1 LPERGSECGRLVDI
15 LAIPGR
21 EFGALYLPRF
31 AINPAALAIADNLID
46 AAAFAVRQSG
56 PCRPIR

>member
-1 LPERGSECGRLVDI
+1 LW
-15 LAIPGR
+15 IPSG

-31 AINPAALAIADNLID
+31 AINPAALAIADNLIN
-46 AAAFAVRQSG
+46 AAAFAGRQSG